1 MLLYQNIFW
10 QNVDFWNSVLI
21 IFEKV
26 WWKNCR
32 SRWKISQESVK
43 NHHLFGVVKVS
54 GAYLRHPK
62 SKVQKAENFDE
73 KERWW
78 CCLVTRQKFLCSVD
92 NNLLFTKNLT
102 ITHEKFFQVIFKML
116 SLSKNNSKLWNYQEL
131 DLWKEWRN
139 ADKSVSWLLMI
150 DFKKWAWI

>member
-62 SKVQKAENFDE
+62 SKVQKQKTLMKKRDDDVVLWPDKNSCAVLTTTFCSQKTWPSLMRNSFRSSSRCCHWAKTILNFETTRNWICE
-73 KERWW
+73 KNEGMQTKV
-78 CCLVTRQKFLCSVD
+78 CL
-92 NNLLFTKNLT
+92 
-102 ITHEKFFQVIFKML
+102 
-116 SLSKNNSKLWNYQEL
+116 
-131 DLWKEWRN
+131 
-139 ADKSVSWLLMI
+139 
-150 DFKKWAWI
+150 DF

>member
-1 MLLYQNIFW
+1 M
-10 QNVDFWNSVLI
+10 LI

-62 SKVQKAENFDE
+62 SKVQK
-73 KERWW
+73 
-78 CCLVTRQKFLCSVD
+78 QKTLMKKRDDDVVLWPDKNSCAVLTTTFCSQ
-92 NNLLFTKNLT
+92 KNLT

-131 DLWKEWRN
+131 DLRKEWRN